1 MRLFKIV
8 KLIETK
14 RTMVTAKA
22 RGGNGGRAGNGELLI
37 SGHSFR

>member
-22 RGGNGGRAGNGELLI
+22 GAGGEWGMG
-37 SGHSFR
+37 SY